1 MLSGFVIEI
10 LLEISHDDK
19 SKLITSLKNNK
30 KINNKEKIQIVEL
43 SYLIDVKKIIREIL
57 NKSR

>member
-43 SYLIDVKKIIREIL
+43 SYLIDVKKII
-57 NKSR
+57 NN